1 MKAKSLLAFT
11 AVVALFLTACN
22 EPSYINNPG
31 DNSFNTD
38 SIPMPEP
45 SPDPEGVTIPEGTIT
60 VTEAYN
66 IGKKLQQSDKDHKY
80 PTAET
85 YYIKGWVRNFDE
97 KERAKADFEDKFN
110 QYGNDYVYLSAR
122 QDGAGTKA
130 FYCYRILGREGAKLP
145 NHDVLQIGD
154 FVVVKCK
161 ILNFSGTIENDGTC
175 SIEVSNNPLYNEAFP
190 AAN

>member
-1 MKAKSLLAFT
+1 MKAKSLLALT
-11 AVVALFLTACN
+11 AVVALFLTGCN
-22 EPSYINNPG
+22 EPSYISNPG

-45 SPDPEGVTIPEGTIT
+45 SPDPEGIEIPAGTIN

-66 IGKKLQQSDKDHKY
+66 IGKKLASGAV
-80 PTAET
+80 TEET

-97 KERAKADFEDKFN
+97 KERAKADFEQKFKD
-110 QYGNDYVYLSAR
+110 YGNDYVHLSAR
-122 QDGAGTKA
+122 QDGAGTKT
-130 FYCYRILGREGAKLP
+130 FYCYRILGRGGAKLP

-161 ILNFSGTIENDGTC
+161 ITNYSGIIESSGTC
-175 SIEVSNNPLYNEAFP
+175 STEVSNNALFNEAFP
-190 AAN
+190 ETGGQE